1 MPSPAPDALQDLAD
15 SLEPYL
21 SGTDSA
27 AIHDDV
33 AGEIAAISAKA
44 DPAVDDLLLI
54 EDAADSNE
62 KKKITV
68 GSIAGVAGQVSA
80 LDAATILITDSIAF
94 EDQSDS
100 DAMKKA
106 TVQEVF
112 AAPGWVSGLA
122 AATILITDKLAF
134 EDASDTLAMKEATVQ
149 EVFAAPAWI
158 DGLTAKATP
167 IGADI
172 LVVSDSAAAGAT
184 KRSTISSIPITQS
197 QVASI
202 LLTPAADA
210 AVALLNTTAAVVLT
224 VTAAGTVV
232 ISTSSSYAGQ
242 EVQFFASAVSGG
254 GAYTLAVVGGTLT
267 INATGEAPRVK
278 RDTTNATWNVIALGS
293 ATIV

>member
-94 EDQSDS
+94 EDASDS
-100 DAMKKA
+100 DAMKK
-106 TVQEVF
+106 
-112 AAPGWVSGLA
+112 
-122 AATILITDKLAF
+122 
-134 EDASDTLAMKEATVQ
+134 ATVQ

-197 QVASI
+197 QVASV

>member
-1 MPSPAPDALQDLAD
+1 MPTPDALQDLAD

-21 SGTDSA
+21 SGTDES

-94 EDQSDS
+94 EDASDS

-112 AAPGWVSGLA
+112 AAP
-122 AATILITDKLAF
+122 
-134 EDASDTLAMKEATVQ
+134 
-149 EVFAAPAWI
+149 AWI
-158 DGLTAKATP
+158 DGLTSKATP
-167 IGADI
+167 IGAD
-172 LVVSDSAAAGAT
+172 LVAISDSAAAGAT
-184 KRSTISSIPITQS
+184 KKALISALPITQS

-210 AVALLNTTAAVVLT
+210 AVALLNTTRGVQLT
-224 VTAAGTVV
+224 VTAAATVV

-242 EVQFFASAVSGG
+242 VLNLFAVSVAGG
-254 GAYTLAVVGGTLT
+254 GAYTLALDVGTLT
-267 INATGEAPRVK
+267 INATGEGATVMR
-278 RDTTNATWNVIALGS
+278 NAGNTAWVCTGLSG